1 MRFRWIFSVL
11 ALLTIVFAANSGAQT
26 GAGSPPQFT
35 PEQIAKMPVKALPV
49 RDFKLLSPNTGWV
62 STGNRLLFTTDNGAH
77 WKDISPPVP
86 APSDPRDNKFSGVFF
101 LDANTGWVVSAV
113 DTNDTTPYGTDVGSD
128 ALLSSTTDGGATWT
142 TMKLP
147 RADTVRE
154 SGGGGSIAFSDRLH
168 GWFDLG
174 LTGNTAVQPAALFK
188 TSDGGRTWQHV
199 KGDPGVGVEIV
210 ALTEEDVWFAG
221 GPDYKLYVT
230 HDGANTVQEVP
241 LSVPDGIPADDYP
254 TYGLPVFTSGLN
266 GYEEVMYTGGNGDKS
281 AAVLFATGDGGRT
294 WKPDRILSNLAES
307 SAGSSVESAVAGST
321 WIVPFA
327 ASGQPPTLLKLHP
340 NDRTEAPAHKSG
352 GDFRRCSLSFL
363 TPDEGWFNCSGRLS
377 STADGGATLTEI
389 TPRVRNGVL
398 TADPVTPVR
407 RIAVQ
412 PRTIKLP
419 GKAKAAIN
427 SAASLD
433 SPILISYV
441 SGIDQHLGFDRTDV
455 LPIPDMQAW
464 WNSSPYYD
472 VGIYLP
478 GSPNRHN
485 DRTLVGDRGQK
496 WVDAV
501 IGQGWGII
509 PIWFGLQAPC
519 SAERFPHQ
527 FSASAKDAEAQ
538 GEEQATRAY
547 ASATALGLDGTIV
560 YFDLEPYDSN
570 RCGAAARAYI
580 GGLVNEM
587 HELVEGSSVGV
598 YTDVFSAAIDSYNA
612 RPVPDDVWIYLNPGH
627 RVTVWGLNQGRAGQM
642 LRTALTDDMWPNK
655 RRMHQYRIP
664 TRSDPVIE
672 QWGGAGPY
680 NIDEDIVDATIVPGS
695 GQKSLAVTAS
705 YTLVDDGPNSTTGLW
720 GIANGV
726 NNSGFQNGEAVG
738 WSYNSPTT
746 GGFTYSGGQAPTTTT
761 LFYSGAIGTSLTGVN
776 NLGQIVGT
784 YDLGQVVEGNSQVI
798 STNGLYARSKNATPE
813 TLNYDATYT
822 YLNGINDAGWIVGNY
837 TNDNVTF
844 HCVLFKPDKKG
855 AYSKAN
861 AIPFDVPG
869 ATSTWCPGI
878 NGLGQILVGWMA
890 GDVLNEMVDDAE
902 GGDLDTPANFSPM
915 PNNDFEFLGINNN
928 GQMIGDYD
936 ALLNGSELVYIQ
948 QESNVA
954 GFYVLYGINDD
965 AQMAGMLEE
974 PIVEG
979 VEGPTVGLILNV
991 LPTQP

>member
-1 MRFRWIFSVL
+1 MKLRCGLS
-11 ALLTIVFAANSGAQT
+11 VFASLAILFTVNPGAQT
-26 GAGSPPQFT
+26 GAGSPPQLT
-35 PEQIAKMPVKALPV
+35 PEQIARTPVKALPV

-62 STGNRLLFTTDNGAH
+62 STGSQLLFTTDNGAN
-77 WKDISPPVP
+77 WKDISPPNP

-174 LTGNTAVQPAALFK
+174 LTGNTAVRPAALFK

-241 LSVPDGIPADDYP
+241 LSVPDGIPADNYP
-254 TYGLPVFTSGLN
+254 TCGLPVFTSSLN

-321 WIVPFA
+321 WVVPFA

-363 TPDEGWFNCSGRLS
+363 TPDEGWLNCSGKLS

-407 RIAVQ
+407 RIAVK
-412 PRTIKLP
+412 PRTMKLP

-485 DRTLVGDRGQK
+485 DRTLVGDKGQK

-580 GGLVNEM
+580 GGFVNEM

-627 RVTVWGLNQGRAGQM
+627 RVTVWGLNQGRAGQT

-680 NIDEDIVDATIVPGS
+680 NIDEDIMDATIVPGS
-695 GQKSLAVTAS
+695 GFKEMIPTS
-705 YTLVDDGPNSTTGLW
+705 YTVVSVPSYGSFLW
-720 GIANGV
+720 GINNGV
-726 NNSGFQNGEAVG
+726 NNSGLHSGEAVG
-738 WSYNSPTT
+738 SYYPGADSYLLS
-746 GGFTYSGGQAPTTTT
+746 GFTYLGGTTAT
-761 LFYSGAIGTSLTGVN
+761 LGENNIPVGIN
-776 NLGQIVGT
+776 NLGQIVGVW
-784 YDLGQVVEGNSQVI
+784 GGEPS
-798 STNGLYARSKNATPE
+798 LYAASGSAPVQ
-813 TLNYDATYT
+813 TLNYPGAAYT
-822 YLNGINDAGWIVGNY
+822 GLTGINDAGWIVGNY
-837 TNDNVTF
+837 SDDGIYD
-844 HCVLFKPDKKG
+844 HCLLIKPAADG
-855 AYSKAN
+855 TYSN
-861 AIPFDVPG
+861 PVPINVPG
-869 ATSTWCPGI
+869 ETDTWCWGI
-878 NGLGQILVGWMA
+878 NGLGQIAIGTFT
-890 GDVLNEMVDDAE
+890 GGYVDDAE
-902 GGDLDTPANFSPM
+902 GGDPNAPANFSPS
-915 PNNDFEFLGINNN
+915 PDQGTHEIPVGINNN
-928 GQMIGDYD
+928 GVMVGNATIM
-936 ALLNGSELVYIQ
+936 NGSEFVGLQPY
-948 QESNVA
+948 EN
-954 GFYVLYGINDD
+954 GFFGPCFGLNDD
-965 AQMAGMLEE
+965 VQIVGYTDDPDN
-974 PIVEG
+974 PIVNG
-979 VEGPTVGLILNV
+979 GSSGIIINV
-991 LPTQP
+991 FPTQP